1 MTELATCSDTV
12 ARDPEVR
19 PHGVRLPLNTRRLT
33 AAYLRAIANA
43 LGLPT
48 GESGDQLRQ
57 CIEGHIQVELDR
69 DTSNTL
75 VIIHDVPRGETRIQL
90 SDADG
95 VFLDVDPIGTH
106 MASPDL
112 EPTNV
117 EALASLQHELE
128 QAQNDGEVTLWE
140 LESAKATIS
149 TQEQCITNLEV
160 ALKGEKE
167 KSRQVWK
174 LNCKYLADQD
184 TLIISKDKE
193 IARLKQQ
200 LAERQ
205 PPREGEGRITPMP
218 ERASHVATTAMPP
231 RGSGPSLPLSVPGLR
246 PMSLDV
252 RSPHEAKHPLY
263 RRGLRSTA
271 G

>member
-1 MTELATCSDTV
+1 MMELATCSDTV
-12 ARDPEVR
+12 ARDPVVR
-19 PHGVRLPLNTRRLT
+19 PHGLRLPLNTRRLT

-48 GESGDQLRQ
+48 GGSGDQLRQ
-57 CIEGHIQVELDR
+57 CIEGHIRVELDR

-75 VIIHDVPRGETRIQL
+75 VIIHDVPLGETRIQL

-106 MASPDL
+106 TASPDL
-112 EPTNV
+112 EPTNA
-117 EALASLQHELE
+117 EALASLQRELE
-128 QAQNDGEVTLWE
+128 QAQNDGKVTLWE

-149 TQEQCITNLEV
+149 TQEQRITNLEV

-184 TLIISKDKE
+184 TLIISKDRDCQ
-193 IARLKQQ
+193 AQ
-200 LAERQ
+200 AAAC
-205 PPREGEGRITPMP
+205 
-218 ERASHVATTAMPP
+218 RASAPK
-231 RGSGPSLPLSVPGLR
+231 R
-246 PMSLDV
+246 
-252 RSPHEAKHPLY
+252 
-263 RRGLRSTA
+263 RRGQNHPHA
-271 G
+271 GTSLACGYNSHAPPGEWSLTFPFGAGG